1 LLKPEVLAG
10 MVDSNK
16 LRMVALACLDG
27 LADDNASR
35 EAT

>member
-10 MVDSNK
+10 MVDNNK

-27 LADDNASR
+27 PADDASP
-35 EAT
+35 EAI